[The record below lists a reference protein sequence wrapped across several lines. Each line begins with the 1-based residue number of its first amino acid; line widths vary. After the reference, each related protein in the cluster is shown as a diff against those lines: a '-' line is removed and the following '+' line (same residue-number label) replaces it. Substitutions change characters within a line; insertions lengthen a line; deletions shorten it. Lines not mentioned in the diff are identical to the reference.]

1 MHLTSSKNM
10 GFSATPLH
18 RRREP
23 HAFHFLSQR
32 ASFWIASLSLLAF
45 VIGNMIGQHGWYVFW
60 KSVLGKVD
68 DSAILYTGTVTPVE
82 WVPDMQRWAQLGG
95 DPSVHTFRQV
105 PKDLLVSL
113 QRYDAVSQRDAGKAH
128 GYGNDL
134 YSVGYLGSY
143 TTGAEGTGSHPGV
156 DIRMPVGTPVRSI
169 ANGVVVRS
177 ESSSGG
183 FGKVIVIEHPNVPD
197 PSDPKKTTTLYSN
210 YAHLSAIYV
219 SEGAVVQ
226 KGEHIGDSGATGA
239 VSGPHLHFQIDRDAA
254 PWHPYWLF
262 SDAEARA
269 EGLTSLQALNT
280 GLFQSRGSVYT
291 VNPMLFVQAN
301 YSSVGPLIAGN
312 DTEPEET
319 VTSSSSSSSST
330 AIRSAVQRQ
339 AITQSRST
347 LRMQARIARA
357 SAVNR
362 IVGQRI
368 VISVQDNSVIRS
380 RETVA
385 ATDAAAAA
393 VTATQKVASVQISHS
408 GTFSGRGWEKV
419 SLTLLD
425 ANGGVVKSPELS
437 QDIYLRTAYGDAEF
451 RPAVLSTLDFVN
463 GEATVNVLPRGRRTV
478 VIEVKPLN
486 AMSRPLVYQK

>member
-1 MHLTSSKNM
+1 MHLTSSKRM

-18 RRREP
+18 CKREP

-82 WVPDMQRWAQLGG
+82 WVPDMLCWAKYGG
-95 DPSVHTFRQV
+95 DPSTHAFRQV
-105 PKDLLVSL
+105 PKDCLMGLPS
-113 QRYDAVSQRDAGKAH
+113 YDAVSQRDASKAH

-156 DIRMPVGTPVRSI
+156 DIRMPVGTPVRAI
-169 ANGVVVRS
+169 ANGIVVRS
-177 ESSSGG
+177 ESSNGG
-183 FGKVIVIEHPNVPD
+183 FGKVIVIKHPNAPD

-210 YAHLSAIYV
+210 YAHLSALYV

-226 KGEHIGDSGATGA
+226 KGEHIGDSGVTGA

-254 PWHPYWLF
+254 SWHPYWLF
-262 SDAEARA
+262 SDTEARA
-269 EGLTSLQALNT
+269 EGLTSTQALNT

-301 YSSVGPLIAGN
+301 YSVADQLIASN
-312 DTEPEET
+312 DKEQGKT
-319 VTSSSSSSSST
+319 VSSSSSS
-330 AIRSAVQRQ
+330 AGVRSAVQQ
-339 AITQSRST
+339 KAIIQSRSA

-357 SAVNR
+357 NAVSR
-362 IVGQRI
+362 IVSQRT
-368 VISVQDNSVIRS
+368 ISTQENSVIRS

-385 ATDAAAAA
+385 ATDAVAAA
-393 VTATQKVASVQISHS
+393 VTATQKVASVQISHG

-425 ANGGVVKSPELS
+425 DNGGVVKSPELS
-437 QDIYLRTAYGDAEF
+437 QDIYLRTAYGNAEF
-451 RPAVLSTLDFVN
+451 RPAVLSTLDFIN

-486 AMSRPLVYQK
+486 AMSRPMVYQK